1 METIKRPLN
10 QLLVDASRDEE
21 FYVVIRLFSV
31 MIESHELRFVLNL
44 CSTEIDILNVVAVS

>member
-10 QLLVDASRDEE
+10 QLLVDASRDEK

>member
-44 CSTEIDILNVVAVS
+44 CSTENDILNVVAVS